1 MEKFYTVSSDPKR
14 LDGADNYGNVTDSV
28 FFEGE
33 TETVLWKHAPTTEV
47 AKGTKVY
54 GEITNETSKAGKPW
68 RKFSKRQV
76 PEDNQDVETAG
87 DPSSSKTNA
96 KSSYNPD
103 GARQGMA
110 INNGAKYVIESAV
123 RDNITLDPKELAE
136 EITRYAKEIY
146 NIDLEVNVAKTDDEL
161 LDEFLG

>member
-14 LDGADNYGNVTDSV
+14 LDGEDQYHNVTDSV

-47 AKGTKVY
+47 VKGTKVY

-68 RKFSKRQV
+68 RKFNKRQV
-76 PEDNQDVETAG
+76 PEDNQDGETLSTTSPAR
-87 DPSSSKTNA
+87 PA
-96 KSSYNPD
+96 YNQE

-123 RDNITLDPKELAE
+123 RDNITLDPKELAD
-136 EITRYAKEIY
+136 EIQKYAKEIY
-146 NIDLEVNVAKTDDEL
+146 NIDLEVSVAKTEEEL
-161 LDEFLG
+161 LEEFLG